1 MPFPAHGA
9 TRRLGGMYV
18 SSSGTSE
25 MRCLTLLA
33 GVLTIA
39 LAPVRALHAQDS
51 GRIQLDTFVLA
62 NGLRVVL
69 APDHSTQVVAVN
81 VWYNVGSRNEQV
93 GRTGFAHL
101 FEHMMFQ
108 GSANVPK
115 GAHMSMIEQAGGQM
129 NGSTADDRTN
139 YWEVLPSNRYNM
151 GLWLEADR
159 MRSLAITQANFENQR
174 ETVKEERRLRI
185 DNQPYTG
192 AFLKGVTAPFDA
204 RTCFAYG
211 HELIGSMTDL
221 NAAKTDD
228 VKAFFDLY
236 YAPNNATLT
245 LVGDFD
251 PTEARK
257 LIGQYFG
264 GIPRAKDAPPVVCD
278 VKFNAGEKRETVT
291 DDKATL
297 PALLRIFL
305 VPEYKSQDHAVL
317 ELLSTILGSGE
328 SSRMNRAIAREAKA
342 ALATQVGLDVTGPH
356 RGPSTFAALA
366 IANQGVSTDSL
377 DKLISLEIAK
387 VASDGVTDAELSK
400 AKNSRRASS
409 IFGKQQALNT
419 AESIQSASMFLGSAG
434 AINTDLERYMK
445 VTKDDIKRV
454 AQQYLR
460 PENSVVILIK
470 PPEGPRP

>member
-1 MPFPAHGA
+1 M
-9 TRRLGGMYV
+9 RRI
-18 SSSGTSE
+18 
-25 MRCLTLLA
+25 TLAVASAITLA
-33 GVLTIA
+33 VAPLPA
-39 LAPVRALHAQDS
+39 LAAQES
-51 GRIQLDTFVLA
+51 GRIQLDTFTLA
-62 NGLRVVL
+62 NGLKVVL
-69 APDHSTQVVAVN
+69 APDRSTQVVAVN
-81 VWYNVGSRNEQV
+81 VWYDVGSRNEQV

-108 GSANVPK
+108 GSGNVPK
-115 GAHMSMIEQAGGQM
+115 GGHMSMVEQAGGQM
-129 NGSTADDRTN
+129 NGSTQDDRTN
-139 YWEVLPSNRYNM
+139 YFEVLPSNRYNM

-159 MRSLAITQANFENQR
+159 MKSLAITQANFENQR

-192 AFLKGVTAPFDA
+192 AFLKGVTAPFDPK
-204 RTCFAYG
+204 TCFAYG

-221 NAAKTDD
+221 NAAKTED

-251 PTEARK
+251 PAEAK
-257 LIGQYFG
+257 QLINEYFG
-264 GIPRAKDAPPVVCD
+264 SIPRAKAPPPVTCEAR
-278 VKFNAGEKRETVT
+278 FNAGEKRETVT

-297 PALLRIFL
+297 PALLRIYL
-305 VPEYKSQDHAVL
+305 VPEYKHQDHAAL
-317 ELLSTILGSGE
+317 ELLATILGGGE

-377 DKLISLEIAK
+377 DKLIAKEIAK
-387 VASDGVTDAELSK
+387 VSADGVTEAELTK
-400 AKNSRRASS
+400 AKNSRRAGIS
-409 IFGKQQALNT
+409 FGRQQALNV
-419 AESIQSASMFLGSAG
+419 AESIQSANMFLGNPA
-434 AINTDLERYMK
+434 AVNTDLERYMR
-445 VTKDDIKRV
+445 VTTDDIKRV

-460 PENSVVILIK
+460 ADNSTVILIK

>member
-1 MPFPAHGA
+1 
-9 TRRLGGMYV
+9 
-18 SSSGTSE
+18 
-25 MRCLTLLA
+25 MRCLTL
-33 GVLTIA
+33 A
-39 LAPVRALHAQDS
+39 LASVVTLATVPHPALHAQDT
-51 GRIQLDTFVLA
+51 GRIQLDTFVLP
-62 NGLRVVL
+62 NGLKVVL

-81 VWYNVGSRNEQV
+81 VWYNVGSRNEQL

-108 GSANVPK
+108 GSGNVSK
-115 GAHMSMIEQAGGQM
+115 GAHMSMIEQAGGQL
-129 NGSTADDRTN
+129 NGSTQDDRTN

-159 MRSLAITQANFENQR
+159 MRSLAINQTNFENQR

-192 AFLKGVTAPFDA
+192 AFLKGVTAPFD
-204 RTCFAYG
+204 TKSCFAYG
-211 HELIGSMTDL
+211 HELIGTMTDL
-221 NAAKTDD
+221 NAAKTED

-245 LVGDFD
+245 VVGDFE
-251 PTEARK
+251 PAEAK
-257 LIGQYFG
+257 QLIQQYFG
-264 GIPRAKDAPPVVCD
+264 SIPRTKDAPPVTCD
-278 VKFNAGEKRETVT
+278 VRFNAGEKRETVT

-305 VPEYKSQDHAVL
+305 VPEYKNQDHAAL
-317 ELLSTILGSGE
+317 ELLATILGGGE

-377 DKLISLEIAK
+377 DKLISREIAK
-387 VASDGVTDAELSK
+387 VVADGVTDAELTK
-400 AKNSRRASS
+400 AKNSRRASE

-419 AESIQSASMFLGSAG
+419 AEAIQSANMFLGSPEAV
-434 AINTDLERYMK
+434 NTDIDRYMK

-460 PENSVVILIK
+460 PDNSTVILIK

>member
-1 MPFPAHGA
+1 
-9 TRRLGGMYV
+9 
-18 SSSGTSE
+18 
-25 MRCLTLLA
+25 MRCFTLVA
-33 GVLTIA
+33 GVLALA
-39 LAPVRALHAQDS
+39 LAPTGALRAQES
-51 GRIQLDTFVLA
+51 GRVQLDTFVLA
-62 NGLRVVL
+62 NGLRVIL

-81 VWYNVGSRNEQV
+81 VWYNVGSRNEQA

-108 GSANVPK
+108 GSAHVPK
-115 GAHMSMIEQAGGQM
+115 GAHMSMIEQAGGNM
-129 NGSTADDRTN
+129 NGSTANDRTN

-159 MRSLAITQANFENQR
+159 MRSLAITQTNFENQR

-185 DNQPYTG
+185 DNQPYSG
-192 AFLKGVTAPFDA
+192 AFLKGVTAPFDSK
-204 RTCFAYG
+204 TCFAYG

-221 NAAKTDD
+221 NAATTDD

-236 YAPNNATLT
+236 YVPNNATLT

-251 PTEARK
+251 PAEARQ
-257 LIGQYFG
+257 LIEQYFG
-264 GIPRAKDAPPVVCD
+264 GIARAKDVPPVVCD

-305 VPEYKSQDHAVL
+305 VPEYKNQDHAAL
-317 ELLSTILGSGE
+317 ELLATILGGGE

-356 RGPSTFAALA
+356 RGPGTFAALA

-377 DKLISLEIAK
+377 DKLISSEIAK

-400 AKNSRRASS
+400 AKNSRRAST

-419 AESIQSASMFLGSAG
+419 AESIQSASMFLGSAA
-434 AINTDLERYMK
+434 AINTDLQRYMK

-460 PENSVVILIK
+460 PDNSVVILIK
-470 PPEGPRP
+470 PPAGPRP

>member
-1 MPFPAHGA
+1 
-9 TRRLGGMYV
+9 
-18 SSSGTSE
+18 
-25 MRCLTLLA
+25 MRCLALA
-33 GVLTIA
+33 AAGAIA
-39 LAPVRALHAQDS
+39 LAAALPHSSPAQDA
-51 GRIQLDTFVLA
+51 GRVQLDTFVLA
-62 NGLRVVL
+62 NGLKVAL

-81 VWYNVGSRNEQV
+81 VWYDVGSRNEV
-93 GRTGFAHL
+93 AGRTGFAHL

-115 GAHMSMIEQAGGQM
+115 GAHMSKVEQAGGQL
-129 NGSTADDRTN
+129 NGSTQDDRTN

-159 MRSLAITQANFENQR
+159 MRSLAVTQATFENQR

-192 AFLKGVTAPFDA
+192 AFLKGVTAPFDPA
-204 RTCFAYG
+204 TCFAYG

-221 NAAKTDD
+221 NAATTAD
-228 VKAFFDLY
+228 VKAFHDLY
-236 YAPNNATLT
+236 YTPNNASLT
-245 LVGDFD
+245 VVGDFD
-251 PTEARK
+251 PAEARR
-257 LIGQYFG
+257 LIETYFG
-264 GIPRAKDAPPVVCD
+264 DIPRARAAAPVTCEA
-278 VKFNAGEKRETVT
+278 KFNAGERRQSVT

-305 VPEYKSQDHAVL
+305 VPEYSNPDHAAL
-317 ELLSTILGSGE
+317 ELLATILGGGV

-377 DKLISLEIAK
+377 DRLISLEIAK
-387 VASDGVTDAELSK
+387 VAADGVTDAELTK
-400 AKNSRRASS
+400 AKNSRRASI
-409 IFGKQQALNT
+409 IFGRQQALNT
-419 AESIQSASMFLGSAG
+419 AESIQSARMYLGSPA
-434 AINTDLERYMK
+434 AINTDLARYLS
-445 VTKDDIKRV
+445 VTTDDIRRV
-454 AQQYLR
+454 ARTYLR
-460 PENSVVILIK
+460 PDNSVVVLIK

>member
-1 MPFPAHGA
+1 MRYPALAVAGA
-9 TRRLGGMYV
+9 L
-18 SSSGTSE
+18 
-25 MRCLTLLA
+25 LLA
-33 GVLTIA
+33 T
-39 LAPVRALHAQDS
+39 APLPALHAQDT

-81 VWYNVGSRNEQV
+81 VWYNVGARNEV
-93 GRTGFAHL
+93 AGRTGFAHL

-108 GSANVPK
+108 GSGNVPK
-115 GAHMSMIEQAGGQM
+115 GSHMSMVEQAGGQL

-159 MRSLAITQANFENQR
+159 MKSLAINQANFENQR

-192 AFLKGVTAPFDA
+192 AFLKGVTAPFDP

-221 NAAKTDD
+221 NAAKTED

-251 PTEARK
+251 PTEAK
-257 LIGQYFG
+257 QLIQQYFS
-264 GIPRAKDAPPVVCD
+264 GIPRAKEPPPVSCD
-278 VKFNAGEKRETVT
+278 AKFNAGEKRETVT

-297 PALLRIFL
+297 PALLRIYL
-305 VPEYKSQDHAVL
+305 VPEYKNQDHAAL
-317 ELLSTILGSGE
+317 ELLATILGTGE

-366 IANQGVSTDSL
+366 IANQGVTTDSL
-377 DKLISLEIAK
+377 DKLISIEIAK
-387 VASDGVTDAELSK
+387 VVSDGVTEAELTK
-400 AKNSRRASS
+400 AKNSRRAGA
-409 IFGKQQALNT
+409 IFGRQQALNT
-419 AESIQSASMFLGSAG
+419 AEAIQSASMFLGSAE
-434 AINTDLERYMK
+434 AINTDLDRYMK

-460 PENSVVILIK
+460 PDNSTVILIK

>member
-1 MPFPAHGA
+1 M
-9 TRRLGGMYV
+9 LGGISA
-18 SSSGTSE
+18 SSSGTYE
-25 MRCLTLLA
+25 MRCFTLAVASALTLAMAPLP
-33 GVLTIA
+33 A
-39 LAPVRALHAQDS
+39 LLAQDA
-51 GRIQLDTFVLA
+51 GRVQLDTFMLA
-62 NGLRVVL
+62 NGLKVVL

-115 GAHMSMIEQAGGQM
+115 GAHMSMVEQSGGQM
-129 NGSTADDRTN
+129 NGSTQDDRTN

-159 MRSLAITQANFENQR
+159 MRSLAITQTNFENQR

-185 DNQPYTG
+185 DNQPYTA
-192 AFLKGVTAPFDA
+192 AFLKGVTAPFDPK
-204 RTCFAYG
+204 TCFAYG

-221 NAAKTDD
+221 NAATVAD
-228 VKAFFDLY
+228 VKAFHDLY

-251 PTEARK
+251 PAEAHK
-257 LIGQYFG
+257 LVDEYFSS
-264 GIPRAKDAPPVVCD
+264 IPRAADAPPVTCVAQ
-278 VKFNAGEKRETVT
+278 FNAGERRETVT

-305 VPEYKSQDHAVL
+305 VPEYKNQDHAAL
-317 ELLSTILGSGE
+317 ELLANILGGGE
-328 SSRMNRAIAREAKA
+328 SSRMNRAIQRDAKA

-366 IANQGVSTDSL
+366 VANQGVSTDSL
-377 DKLISLEIAK
+377 DKLISKEIAK
-387 VASDGVTDAELSK
+387 VASDGVTDEELNK
-400 AKNSRRASS
+400 AKNSRRAA
-409 IFGKQQALNT
+409 ITFGREQALNV
-419 AESIQSASMFLGSAG
+419 AESIQSANMYLGSPA
-434 AINTDLERYMK
+434 AINTDLDRYMK

-460 PENSVVILIK
+460 PDNSVVILIK
-470 PPEGPRP
+470 PPEGPHP

>member
-1 MPFPAHGA
+1 
-9 TRRLGGMYV
+9 
-18 SSSGTSE
+18 
-25 MRCLTLLA
+25 MRYPTLAVASALLLA
-33 GVLTIA
+33 SAPLSA
-39 LAPVRALHAQDS
+39 LQAQDT

-81 VWYNVGSRNEQV
+81 VWYNVGSRNEQA

-108 GSANVPK
+108 GSGNVAK
-115 GAHMSMIEQAGGQM
+115 GGHMAMVEQAGGNM

-159 MRSLAITQANFENQR
+159 MKSLAINQANFENQR

-192 AFLKGVTAPFDA
+192 AFLKGVTAPFDPK
-204 RTCFAYG
+204 TCFAYG

-221 NAAKTDD
+221 NAAKTED

-251 PTEARK
+251 PAEAK
-257 LIGQYFG
+257 QLIQQYFG
-264 GIPRAKDAPPVVCD
+264 GIPRAKDAPPVSCD
-278 VKFNAGEKRETVT
+278 AKFNAGEKRETVT

-305 VPEYKSQDHAVL
+305 VPEYKNQDHAAL
-317 ELLSTILGSGE
+317 ELLATILGTGE

-366 IANQGVSTDSL
+366 IANQGVTTDSL
-377 DKLISLEIAK
+377 DKLISIEIAK
-387 VASDGVTDAELSK
+387 VVSDGVTDAELTK
-400 AKNSRRASS
+400 AKNGRRAGA
-409 IFGKQQALNT
+409 IFGRQQALNT
-419 AESIQSASMFLGSAG
+419 AEAIQSASMFLGSAE
-434 AINTDLERYMK
+434 AINTDLDRYMK

-460 PENSVVILIK
+460 PDNSTVILIK

>member
-1 MPFPAHGA
+1 
-9 TRRLGGMYV
+9 
-18 SSSGTSE
+18 
-25 MRCLTLLA
+25 MRYLSVALA
-33 GVLTIA
+33 GVVTLAGVSGA
-39 LAPVRALHAQDS
+39 LQAQES
-51 GRIQLDTFVLA
+51 GRVQLDTFSLS
-62 NGLRVVL
+62 NGLKVVL

-81 VWYNVGSRNEQV
+81 VWYNVGSRNEQA

-115 GAHMSMIEQAGGQM
+115 GAHMSMVERAGGQM
-129 NGSTADDRTN
+129 NGSTQDDRTN

-159 MRSLAITQANFENQR
+159 MRSLAITAANFENQR

-192 AFLKGVTAPFDA
+192 AFLKGVTAPFDPK
-204 RTCFAYG
+204 TCFAYG

-221 NAAKTDD
+221 NAAKTED

-245 LVGDFD
+245 VVGDFD
-251 PTEARK
+251 PAEARA
-257 LIGQYFG
+257 LIQQYFG
-264 GIPRAKDAPPVVCD
+264 SIPRAKDAPPVVCD
-278 VKFNAGEKRETVT
+278 AKFNAGEKRETVT

-297 PALLRIFL
+297 PALLRIYL
-305 VPEYKSQDHAVL
+305 VPEYKNPDHAAL
-317 ELLSTILGSGE
+317 ELLATILGGGE

-342 ALATQVGLDVTGPH
+342 ALATQVGLDITGPH

-377 DKLISLEIAK
+377 DKLISQEVAK
-387 VASDGVTDAELSK
+387 IVAEGVTDAELTK
-400 AKNSRRASS
+400 AKNNRRAGT
-409 IFGKQQALNT
+409 IFERQQALNT
-419 AESIQSASMFLGSAG
+419 AESIQSANMYLGDPG
-434 AINTDLERYMK
+434 AINTDLDRYMK
-445 VTKDDIKRV
+445 VSKDDIKRV

-460 PENSVVILIK
+460 PDNSVVILIK

>member
-1 MPFPAHGA
+1 MRYLPLAFASALMLAA
-9 TRRLGGMYV
+9 TPL
-18 SSSGTSE
+18 
-25 MRCLTLLA
+25 
-33 GVLTIA
+33 
-39 LAPVRALHAQDS
+39 PALHAQEA
-51 GRIQLDTFVLA
+51 GRIQLDTFMLD

-81 VWYNVGSRNEQV
+81 VWYNVGSRNEQA

-108 GSANVPK
+108 GSGNVPK
-115 GAHMSMIEQAGGQM
+115 GTHMSMIEQAGGQL
-129 NGSTADDRTN
+129 NGSTQDDRTN

-159 MRSLAITQANFENQR
+159 MRSLAINQANFENQR
-174 ETVKEERRLRI
+174 ETVKEERRLRF
-185 DNQPYTG
+185 DNQPYIG

-204 RTCFAYG
+204 KTCFAYG

-221 NAAKTDD
+221 NAAKVED

-251 PTEARK
+251 PAEAK
-257 LIGQYFG
+257 QLIRQYFAT
-264 GIPRAKDAPPVVCD
+264 IPRAKDAPPVTCEA
-278 VKFNAGEKRETVT
+278 KFNAGERRETVI
-291 DDKATL
+291 DQKATL
-297 PALLRIFL
+297 PALLRIYL
-305 VPEYKSQDHAVL
+305 VPEYKNQDHAAL
-317 ELLSTILGSGE
+317 ELLATILGTGE

-377 DKLISLEIAK
+377 DKLITAEIAK
-387 VASDGVTDAELSK
+387 VAANGVTDEELTK
-400 AKNSRRASS
+400 AKNGRRANA
-409 IFGKQQALNT
+409 IFERQQALNT
-419 AESIQSASMFLGSAG
+419 AEALQSATMFLGSPE

-460 PENSVVILIK
+460 PDNSTVILIK

>member
-1 MPFPAHGA
+1 
-9 TRRLGGMYV
+9 
-18 SSSGTSE
+18 
-25 MRCLTLLA
+25 MRCFTLVA
-33 GVLTIA
+33 GVLALA
-39 LAPVRALHAQDS
+39 LAPTGALRAQES
-51 GRIQLDTFVLA
+51 GRVQLDTFVLA
-62 NGLRVVL
+62 NGLRVIL

-81 VWYNVGSRNEQV
+81 VWYNVGSRNEQA

-108 GSANVPK
+108 GSAHVPK
-115 GAHMSMIEQAGGQM
+115 GAHMSMIEQAGGNM
-129 NGSTADDRTN
+129 NGSTANDRTN

-159 MRSLAITQANFENQR
+159 MRSLAITQTNFENQR

-185 DNQPYTG
+185 DNQPYSG
-192 AFLKGVTAPFDA
+192 AFLKGVTAPFDSK
-204 RTCFAYG
+204 TCFAYG

-221 NAAKTDD
+221 NAAATDD

-236 YAPNNATLT
+236 YVPNNATLT

-251 PTEARK
+251 PAEARQ
-257 LIGQYFG
+257 LIEQYFG
-264 GIPRAKDAPPVVCD
+264 GIARAKDVPPVVCD

-305 VPEYKSQDHAVL
+305 VPEYKNQDHAAL
-317 ELLSTILGSGE
+317 ELLATILGGGE

-356 RGPSTFAALA
+356 RGPGTFAALA

-377 DKLISLEIAK
+377 DKLISIEIAK

-400 AKNSRRASS
+400 AKNSRRAST

-419 AESIQSASMFLGSAG
+419 AESIQSANMFLGSAA
-434 AINTDLERYMK
+434 AINTDLQRYMK

-460 PENSVVILIK
+460 PDNSVVILIK
-470 PPEGPRP
+470 PPAGPRP